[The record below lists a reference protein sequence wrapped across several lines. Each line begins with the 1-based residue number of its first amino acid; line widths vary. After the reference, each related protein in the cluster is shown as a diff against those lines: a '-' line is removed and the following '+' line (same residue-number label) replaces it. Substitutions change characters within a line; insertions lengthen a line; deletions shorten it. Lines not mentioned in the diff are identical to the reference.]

1 MYEQISEDT
10 LKELFKIWK
19 VKNIEELKNKSSN
32 ISLVSFKFYKL
43 PIESKNII
51 YYLIKNLSKE
61 SKELSSMDIA
71 YSLNYSQKHLP
82 IFYHSIEDIKNSGLI
97 YVKMRRRRLNSGDDI
112 LYFTPN
118 VKEIIKN
125 IILEEPKISNYID
138 IQYNANIYKKY
149 LKDIISLYENDKIFE
164 KNKFKISDEDLSIL
178 CKANILCVYF
188 YKENFNPYIG
198 INNNKVIEKIEKSF
212 DENVYSSTFIYN
224 HLNILN
230 DIETLLYEA
239 DIQKLNI
246 DDIDVKFLSFN
257 TSSNII
263 INICLKLDLIRID
276 NRGFILLEYDN
287 IKNYLKEDIE
297 ERIEIILK
305 SFYKNY
311 SPYHKKILKILEY
324 NDIISKSKLIL
335 ELKEKYNIILNT
347 EDYNDILY
355 SMFLLGLLEVSFY
368 ENAIISLKNVDYN
381 KDNSIKENSNKK
393 CFINGNF
400 EITLINHNMFSND
413 FIYMCNLY
421 FALDN
426 NETVYT
432 YTMTEDKI
440 LKGKTM
446 INNPD
451 SKYSFYNFLNILKET
466 LKNNSINMPKHIE
479 TNLKRWYERGIISS
493 IYENVTLINIKN
505 KNKIEEIIHEAK
517 RKGINI
523 IKLNEEYCLLKS
535 NSISK
540 KNLIKFLR
548 HKKII
553 ITF

>member
-19 VKNIEELKNKSSN
+19 VKNIEELKDKSAN

-51 YYLIKNLSKE
+51 YYLIKNLNKE
-61 SKELSSMDIA
+61 SKELSSMDVA

-82 IFYHSIEDIKNSGLI
+82 IFYNFIEDIKNSGLI

-112 LYFTPN
+112 LYFIPN
-118 VKEIIKN
+118 VKEIIEN
-125 IILEEPKISNYID
+125 IILKEPRVTNYTN
-138 IQYNANIYKKY
+138 IQYNANIYKKH

-164 KNKFKISDEDLSIL
+164 KNKLKISEEDLSVL
-178 CKANILCVYF
+178 CKANIFCVYF
-188 YKENFNPYIG
+188 CGENFNPYIG
-198 INNNKVIEKIEKSF
+198 INNNQVIEKIEKSF
-212 DENVYSSTFIYN
+212 DENIYSSTFIYN
-224 HLNILN
+224 HLNLLN

-257 TSSNII
+257 ISSNII

-287 IKNYLKEDIE
+287 IKNYLKENIE

-305 SFYKNY
+305 NFYKNY
-311 SPYHKKILKILEY
+311 LPYHKKILKILEY
-324 NDIISKSKLIL
+324 SDIISKSKLFL
-335 ELKEKYNIILNT
+335 ELEEKYNIILNT

-355 SMFLLGLLEVSFY
+355 SMFLLGLLEASFY

-381 KDNSIKENSNKK
+381 KNNSKKK

-400 EITLINHNMFSND
+400 EITLINHNLFSND

-421 FALDN
+421 FELDN

-446 INNPD
+446 INNLD

-466 LKNNSINMPKHIE
+466 LKNNSINIPKHIE

-493 IYENVTLINIKN
+493 IYENITLINIKN
-505 KNKIEEIIHEAK
+505 TSKMEEIIHEAK
-517 RKGINI
+517 RKGINLV
-523 IKLNEEYCLLKS
+523 KLNEEYCLLKS

-548 HKKII
+548 NRKII